1 MFPNSCSVE
10 QEKPRLG
17 DEDVCTR
24 ATNSHKFVVNFAL
37 CTNILHIPGSGIGDP
52 IGTNPSFLF
61 LVLFFQFSSPIPAS
75 GVVGKMQDLVPAS
88 GWQHMA
94 RGAGRG

>member
-1 MFPNSCSVE
+1 ME

-37 CTNILHIPGSGIGDP
+37 RTNILHIPGSGIGDS
-52 IGTNPSFLF
+52 IGTNSSFLF
-61 LVLFFQFSSPIPAS
+61 LVLFFQFSSPIPAL
-75 GVVGKMQDLVPAS
+75 GVVGKMQNFLPAS
-88 GWQHMA
+88 GWQDIA